1 MPREDGIL
9 ITRGVSITYFI
20 LSLVSL
26 IILFGVYETVS
37 YGIKSVMY
45 WTKIGCLLYGTTIT
59 ILGILIFVLA
69 LPSIPS
75 DVSISW
81 TAMS

>member
-9 ITRGVSITYFI
+9 LIRGVSITYFI

>member
-1 MPREDGIL
+1 VPREDGIL